1 MGGYSILKE
10 TKHVIGFR
18 ESTKMIKQGRVE
30 SVTLATDTDEPLKSK
45 ILSLCKEYNI
55 PVETVKSR
63 RKLGYSCGIER
74 PAAVVAYLK

>member
-18 ESTKMIKQGRVE
+18 ETIKKIKQNEVD
-30 SVTLATDTDEPLKSK
+30 SITLAEDTDEAMKEE
-45 ILSLCKEYNI
+45 ILSLCEEYKI
-55 PVETVKSR
+55 PVNTVKSR

-74 PAAVVAYLK
+74 PAAVVAYLN